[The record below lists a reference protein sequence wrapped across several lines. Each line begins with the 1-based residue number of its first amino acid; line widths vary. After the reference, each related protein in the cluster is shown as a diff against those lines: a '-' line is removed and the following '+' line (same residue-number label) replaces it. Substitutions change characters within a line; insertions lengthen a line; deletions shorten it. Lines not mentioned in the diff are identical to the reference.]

1 MNEGGEV
8 SDREKEIKTLVEG
21 GSDVEFMMGIEPYIK
36 KDFLAQYGSEIKEPM
51 MDPEA
56 RPKDMF
62 STVNVRLGNRRGIA
76 GTYLLS
82 DSGLIKEGDKAIKDL
97 QEVGLENLNEE
108 QKRDLQLFIQK
119 HNKRKKQTPSEKAE
133 EAFGLNQGELQD
145 KPKSFIP
152 TKDASF
158 VSLRQGDHTA
168 DLEELK
174 ALGITDEL
182 GLDSKGNPRLTKP
195 EDLAITFIHE
205 ARHKAVRRLNF
216 ESEINDTLY
225 HIPDIRGGAEEILMR
240 WMDYENSRTTEQ
252 AVNQIRWIKNFY
264 DQLNFIA
271 KRAYEQGSIT
281 RPVTYTDPFKN
292 TPEGKKEAEKLKK
305 LSNKLNK
312 EAKKELAKLR
322 GVPVYE
328 DKDYRETFLEKVDRQ
343 GFIKAMLADRH

>member
-51 MDPEA
+51 MDPKA
-56 RPKDMF
+56 KPKDMF

-158 VSLRQGDHTA
+158 VSLRQDDHMA
-168 DLEELK
+168 D
-174 ALGITDEL
+174 DEPL
-182 GLDSKGNPRLTKP
+182 LDSEGNPRLTKP

-240 WMDYENSRTTEQ
+240 WMDYENSRTT
-252 AVNQIRWIKNFY
+252 
-264 DQLNFIA
+264 
-271 KRAYEQGSIT
+271 
-281 RPVTYTDPFKN
+281 
-292 TPEGKKEAEKLKK
+292 
-305 LSNKLNK
+305 
-312 EAKKELAKLR
+312 
-322 GVPVYE
+322 
-328 DKDYRETFLEKVDRQ
+328 
-343 GFIKAMLADRH
+343 